1 MADSD
6 FTHLNGVYKEMA
18 ELLGYAAAL
27 KIWNRYAGVIVSFP
41 KQLYSKE
48 HVRQFIR
55 ENSGK
60 MKPSSGSLTII
71 SFFASISILSQKLF
85 NSFI

>member
-6 FTHLNGVYKEMA
+6 FTHLNGVYIEMA
-18 ELLGYAAAL
+18 ELLGNAAAL
-27 KIWNRYAGVIVSFP
+27 KIWNRYADVIVSFP

-60 MKPSSGSLTII
+60 MKPFERL
-71 SFFASISILSQKLF
+71 LSHLKIMF
-85 NSFI
+85 